1 MAIKSLSTNHSVA
14 ESITHATLDNKRG
27 FKEAGVLIP
36 YIKFPPELEIKLI
49 YPFGGAAARF
59 IARLPDKEK
68 TVSVY
73 LDINS
78 SLGCMDSMYWEIY
91 PAADGDIAR
100 FIMGDEEKDM
110 FEAILDALN
119 EEE

>member
-1 MAIKSLSTNHSVA
+1 MAIKPLST
-14 ESITHATLDNKRG
+14 ESITRSTLDSKRG
-27 FKEAGVLIP
+27 FQEASVFIP
-36 YIKFPPELEIKLI
+36 YIKFPPELEVKLI

-59 IARLPDKEK
+59 IARLQDKNK

-100 FIMGDEEKDM
+100 FIMGDEEKEM
-110 FEAILDALN
+110 FEAILESLN

>member
-1 MAIKSLSTNHSVA
+1 MAIKPLST
-14 ESITHATLDNKRG
+14 ESITHSTLDYKRG
-27 FKEAGVLIP
+27 FQEASVFIP
-36 YIKFPPELEIKLI
+36 YIKFPPELEVKLI

-59 IARLPDKEK
+59 IARLQDKNK

-100 FIMGDEEKDM
+100 FIMGDEEKEM
-110 FEAILDALN
+110 FEAILESLN

>member
-1 MAIKSLSTNHSVA
+1 MAIKPLST
-14 ESITHATLDNKRG
+14 ESITHSTLDSKRG
-27 FKEAGVLIP
+27 FQEASVFIP
-36 YIKFPPELEIKLI
+36 YIKFPPELEVKLI

-59 IARLPDKEK
+59 IARLQDKNK

-100 FIMGDEEKDM
+100 FIMGDEEKEM
-110 FEAILDALN
+110 FEAILESLN

>member
-14 ESITHATLDNKRG
+14 ESITHFTLDYKRG
-27 FKEAGVLIP
+27 FREASVFIP
-36 YIKFPPELEIKLI
+36 YIKFPPELEVKLI

-59 IARLPDKEK
+59 IARLPDKKK

-100 FIMGDEEKDM
+100 FIMGDEEKEM
-110 FEAILDALN
+110 FEAILESLN